1 MKFKIFLSILFCK
14 LSCHILRSLGKGGTA
29 LPGKIALFFC
39 KDILRSVSADVDT
52 VIITG
57 TNGKTTTSRII
68 EKAFSESG
76 LSYFSNKSGA
86 NLLSGIVTI
95 FCLNSDLKGK
105 NKYKYAIIE
114 CDEAAFRLVAEY
126 IDIKCVLVTNIFRD
140 QLDRYGEI
148 TSTLNL
154 IIKGIN
160 KCKDVTVCINADCS
174 LCSHIYS
181 LTKKKILFFGVDTS
195 IYQNLIKE
203 PKDALFCIKCQNPY
217 SFDYVTYG
225 HLGGFRCD
233 SCGYHRMDPYI
244 RVKKIIS
251 MDENSS
257 EVQLN
262 IGQNAYDVKVNL
274 PGAHNIYNAVAAACV
289 MKVFDIDENIIVKS
303 IGSFECGFGRME
315 KMYLNNIATEIILVK
330 NPAGFNQILNF
341 LVNIHGEF
349 VLAIL
354 LNDELADGTDVSWIY
369 DVYFEK
375 LLSYQKNIKA
385 IYVSGTRAHDMQV
398 RLKYAGMDMG
408 NVFIVQ
414 NTDKLFEKALS
425 HGIPLYITPTYTAM
439 FDLRRKLA
447 KKYKIK
453 EFYE

>member
-1 MKFKIFLSILFCK
+1 MKFKIFLSILLCK
-14 LSCHILRSLGKGGTA
+14 LSCSILRTLGKGGTA
-29 LPGKIALFFC
+29 LPGKIALFIC
-39 KDILRSVSADVDT
+39 KDILRYVSSNVQT

-86 NLLSGIVTI
+86 NLLSGIVTV
-95 FCLNSDLKGK
+95 FCLNSDMKGH

-126 IDIKCVLVTNIFRD
+126 IDVKCVLVTNIFRD

-154 IIKGIN
+154 ITEGIN

-195 IYQNLIKE
+195 IYQNIIKE
-203 PKDALFCIKCQNPY
+203 PKDALFCIKCQKPY

-233 SCGYHRMDPYI
+233 ACGYHRMDPYI
-244 RVKKIIS
+244 RVSKIIS

-257 EVQLN
+257 DVQLF

-274 PGAHNIYNAVAAACV
+274 PGAHNVYNAVAAACV
-289 MKVFDIDENIIVKS
+289 MKVFDIDENIIVRS
-303 IGSFECGFGRME
+303 LGSFECGFGRME
-315 KMYLNNIATEIILVK
+315 KMFLNGVATEIILVK

-375 LLSYQKNIKA
+375 LLSYQDNMKA
-385 IYVSGTRAHDMQV
+385 IYVSGNRAHDMQV
-398 RLKYAGMDMG
+398 RLKYAGLDMN
-408 NVFIVQ
+408 NVFILK

-439 FDLRRKLA
+439 FDLRKKIA
-447 KKYKIK
+447 KKYGIK